1 MSRLS
6 HFNYRIA
13 VGVAMTALLLTVN
26 CMVQPSDVCAGK
38 KPATDKIMP
47 GIQIKVSPRY
57 PAAGPI
63 RVHVTMLADM
73 PTYYANNGN
82 IDRAME
88 VFLVRRDAP
97 GIRQLAKIDPHAM
110 MEPEIPLPPPVPGKK
125 PAGFIKE
132 ERDLD
137 VLAYGARHEG
147 GADYYA
153 VGILAGRMS
162 DPQPLSIDDQHR
174 RLPAM
179 PVRNAPPLVHCK
191 SAITPPSSG
200 GIVAR
205 PGTGPVSGIEGA
217 FRVRLK
223 PSARKQ
229 GKEMRLPFVTVIA
242 ARIDPHGGVSSGSFQ
257 VQARE
262 AGRHWT
268 GKFSIP
274 ASLLI
279 PRPVPGRYR
288 VLVFSGDEISQPVDM
303 DILMER

>member
-1 MSRLS
+1 
-6 HFNYRIA
+6 
-13 VGVAMTALLLTVN
+13 MTALLLTLN
-26 CMVQPSDVCAGK
+26 CMVQPSDVCAGN
-38 KPATDKIMP
+38 KPATAPIMP
-47 GIQIKVSPRY
+47 GIQIKVLPRY

-63 RVHVTMLADM
+63 PLHVTMLVDM

-97 GIRQLAKIDPHAM
+97 GIRQLAKIDPHAIM
-110 MEPEIPLPPPVPGKK
+110 QPDIPLPPPVPGKK
-125 PAGFIKE
+125 PSGFIKE
-132 ERDLD
+132 ERVLD
-137 VLAYGARHEG
+137 VMAYGARHEG

-162 DPQPLSIDDQHR
+162 DPQPLSIEDQHR

-179 PVRNAPPLVHCK
+179 PVRNAPSLGPDARK
-191 SAITPPSSG
+191 SAIAPPSSR

-223 PSARKQ
+223 PSARKPE
-229 GKEMRLPFVTVIA
+229 KETLRPFVTIIA

-262 AGRHWT
+262 DGRNWI
-268 GKFSIP
+268 GQFSIP
-274 ASLLI
+274 ASELV

-288 VLVFSGDEISQPVDM
+288 VLVFSGDETSHPVDM
-303 DILMER
+303 DIPATN